1 MTAADGARRLMGL
14 ADGAYANR
22 AYDGHVHLFTRDLPT
37 VAGRRYLP
45 ADDATLAD
53 LAGLLRANGLAG
65 ALVVQPSFLGTDNSH
80 LLACL
85 AAAARDD
92 ADLTFRGAV
101 MLDPATPPGAMADL
115 AGAGIVGTR
124 LNLVGGGTLPD
135 LTQRL
140 WRDHFAAVNAL
151 GWHVELHLE
160 SPRLAPVLAAL
171 LDACDH
177 VVVDHFGRPDPVRGL
192 GCPGIR
198 ALLAAPP
205 DRVSVKI
212 SAPYRTFP
220 SLAPDAAA
228 AYCMPFAAALADH
241 FGSDRLVW
249 GSDWPWT
256 QFENRHSYAQ
266 AAAWCDRWLA

>member
-1 MTAADGARRLMGL
+1 MTAADGASRLTGI
-14 ADGAYANR
+14 ADGPGDGPF
-22 AYDGHVHLFTRDLPT
+22 DGHVHLFTRDLPM
-37 VAGRRYLP
+37 VAGRRYVP
-45 ADDATLAD
+45 AVDATLAD
-53 LAGLLRANGLAG
+53 LAGLLRTNGLGG
-65 ALVVQPSFLGTDNSH
+65 ALVVQPSFLGTDNTH

-85 AAAARDD
+85 AAAA
-92 ADLTFRGAV
+92 ADCPDLAFRGVV
-101 MLDPATPPGAMADL
+101 MLDPETPRDAMDRL

-124 LNLVGGGTLPD
+124 LNLVGGNALPD
-135 LTQRL
+135 LSTPA

-160 SPRLAPVLAAL
+160 SSRLAPVLATL

-192 GCPGIR
+192 ACPGMR

-205 DRVSVKI
+205 DRVTVKV

-220 SLAPDAAA
+220 SLTPDEAA
-228 AYCMPFAAALADH
+228 AYCRPFAAALADR
-241 FGSDRLVW
+241 FGVDRLVW

-266 AAAWCDRWLA
+266 AVAWRDLWLT